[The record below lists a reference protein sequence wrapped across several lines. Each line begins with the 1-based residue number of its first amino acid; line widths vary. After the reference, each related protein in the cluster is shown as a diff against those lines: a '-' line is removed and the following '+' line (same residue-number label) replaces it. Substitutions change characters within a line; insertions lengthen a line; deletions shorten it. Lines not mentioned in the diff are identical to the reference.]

1 MCITAGVLAMIWKSG
16 IEELRDSLLNELEKL
31 WESVWFIFGVSKK
44 LSWNMAG
51 VSSMIFSAKASTIS
65 LLNERSP
72 FFG

>member
-1 MCITAGVLAMIWKSG
+1 MCITAGVLAMTSKSC

-44 LSWNMAG
+44 LSWNMAR

-65 LLNERSP
+65 LLNERNP